1 MTAGTCFTAACVQL
15 RTGDDI
21 DRNIEAAGHLIREA
35 AARGGQFVVTPEMT
49 HLMELA
55 SKPLF
60 AKTVSQEQDRGLKT
74 FGALAEELGIW
85 LLIGSLAIR
94 IADDKVANR
103 AFLLRPDGGIAATYD
118 KIHMFDVDLAD
129 GESYR
134 ESKNFRAGERTV
146 VADLPWARLGLSICY
161 DLRFSYLYRA
171 LAQAGADILAVPAAF
186 TAVTGRA
193 HWHILLRARAI
204 ETGCFVVAAAQGG
217 QHENGRETY
226 GHSLIIAP
234 WGEILAEAG
243 KDPCVI
249 IAEIDPSKVMEARE
263 RIPSLSHDRTIPSQ
277 VVHG

>member
-1 MTAGTCFTAACVQL
+1 MTAGTPFTAACVQL
-15 RTGDDI
+15 RTGDDM
-21 DRNIEAAGHLIREA
+21 DVNIEAAGELIREA

-60 AKTVSQEQDRGLKT
+60 AKTVSQEQDQGLKT
-74 FGALAEELGIW
+74 FRALAQELKIW

-134 ESKNFRAGERTV
+134 ESKNFRAGERAV
-146 VADLPWARLGLSICY
+146 LADLPWARLGLSICY

-186 TAVTGRA
+186 TAVTGKA

-204 ETGCFVVAAAQGG
+204 ETGCFVAAAAQGG

-249 IAEIDPSKVMEARE
+249 IAEIDPSKAAEARE
-263 RIPSLSHDRTIPSQ
+263 RIPSLTHDKTIQSK
-277 VVHG
+277 VI